1 MSKCTL
7 CPRQCGADREAG
19 ELGYCQMGGEIRIA
33 RAALHPFEEPPISG
47 SRGSGTVFFCG
58 CSLRCVFCQNK
69 VISRAETEGR
79 AVTPRELSEIFLR
92 LQDEG
97 AHNVN
102 LVTPT
107 HFLPGI
113 REALLL
119 AKDSL
124 RIPVVYN
131 TSGYERV
138 EILQSLEGLVDVYLP
153 DMKYASSELAARYSA
168 APDYPE
174 VAIKAICEMYRQT
187 GSVVFDEDRLLRRGV
202 VVRHLVLPGSRE
214 DSVKVL
220 ELLAKHLPTDG
231 ILISLMSQYTPEFA
245 ADCDFAPL
253 KRRLTTFEYQTVVKA
268 AERLGLDGFI
278 QQRSSASAA
287 YTPDFK
293 NSTV

>member
-97 AHNVN
+97 APNVN

-253 KRRLTTFEYQTVVKA
+253 KRRLTTFEYHTVVKA

>member
-19 ELGYCQMGGEIRIA
+19 ELGYCQMGGEIRVA

-79 AVTPRELSEIFLR
+79 AVTPCELSEIFLR

-119 AKDSL
+119 AKNSL

-138 EILQSLEGLVDVYLP
+138 EILQTLEGLVDVYLP

-187 GSVVFDEDRLLRRGV
+187 GAVIFDEDRLLRRGV

-245 ADCDFAPL
+245 ADCDFPPL